1 MSVIGSIFTM
11 LIMLS
16 ILVVVHEWGHYIVAR
31 IFKVHVNEFSI
42 FMGPKI
48 FSRVG
53 KKTGTTFSIRC
64 IPIGGYCAMEDEN
77 GEDNT
82 AGEGSFFKK
91 PKRVRAAVFCA
102 GSLMNILL
110 GLLLI
115 VILFSIV
122 GYSTNEIGLVQE
134 GGLFATYSDPDDP
147 DFKIEV
153 GDKIV
158 SYDGYSILNATEY
171 SMFKSMDEDYTS
183 VIEIKKPDG
192 TVKECTF
199 DRTPVDEESGVQ
211 LLGMSFQYVERP
223 SVFGILAESFKY
235 LVTLLKMVVYSLY
248 WIITGT
254 VGLNAVA
261 GPVGMTA
268 VVDDVISAEA
278 GIGDKILTLVNMA
291 ALISVNLGVFNMIPF
306 PGLDGGQLAL
316 VGLEAVRGGK
326 KLPPEKQ
333 GLISFIGLAL
343 LILLAIV
350 VMGNDIWQLISGGR

>member
-1 MSVIGSIFTM
+1 MSIVGSILTM

-31 IFKVHVNEFSI
+31 IFKVRVKEFSI

-48 FSRVG
+48 FSKVG
-53 KKTGTTFSIRC
+53 KKTGTVFSLRC
-64 IPIGGYCAMEDEN
+64 IPLGGYCALEDEN
-77 GEDNT
+77 GEEEVPT
-82 AGEGSFFKK
+82 EGSFNSK

-102 GSLMNILL
+102 GAFMNILL

-122 GYSTNEIGLVQE
+122 GYSTNTIGLVE
-134 GGLFATYSDPDDP
+134 DGGLFATYSDSADP
-147 DFKIEV
+147 DFRIEV
-153 GDKIV
+153 GDKVV
-158 SYDGYSILNATEY
+158 SYDGYSVLNGTEY
-171 SMFKSMDEDYTS
+171 SMFKSMDEDYIS
-183 VIEIKKPDG
+183 VLEIKKPDG
-192 TVKECTF
+192 TVKTCTF
-199 DRTPVDEESGVQ
+199 DRTPGEGETGMKV
-211 LLGMSFQYVERP
+211 LGMNFVYVENP
-223 SVFGILAESFKY
+223 SVGGILVESFKY

-248 WIITGT
+248 WLITGT

-268 VVDDVISAEA
+268 VVDDVISADV

-291 ALISVNLGVFNMIPF
+291 ALITVNLGVFNMIPF

-316 VGLEAVRGGK
+316 VGVEALRGGK

-333 GLISFIGLAL
+333 GFISFIGLAL
-343 LILLAIV
+343 LVVLAVV
-350 VMGNDIWQLISGGR
+350 VMGNDIWQLITGGR